1 MSHSLPPSR
10 AFHERAPRLA
20 TCVALFLCL
29 AVPGS
34 GLRAARTSTGSPEQ
48 LNLAQRLTSGGLR
61 VVNREATPLPERPG
75 AIRLSE
81 RAGDG
86 VAWIEGTNFGEGTI
100 DLQVRGRDVF
110 QQSFLGIVFNRTSDT
125 SYEGVYLRPFNFR
138 ATDPDRHQHA
148 VQYIAVPD
156 YNWPRLRKEF
166 PEEFENPVDASV
178 DPLGWVRLRVVV
190 SARSIQIFV
199 GVVKTPTLEVR
210 RLQTATGGS
219 IGLWVGNN
227 SNGDFADLVLT
238 PAK

>member
-1 MSHSLPPSR
+1 MSWKMR
-10 AFHERAPRLA
+10 MAIGTTA
-20 TCVALFLCL
+20 CVALFLCL
-29 AVPGS
+29 GAPGS
-34 GLRAARTSTGSPEQ
+34 ALRGTHTVAVSPQ
-48 LNLAQRLTSGGLR
+48 PLDLAQRLASGGLR
-61 VVNREATPLPERPG
+61 VVNREATPLSERPG
-75 AIRLSE
+75 AVRMSE
-81 RAGDG
+81 QPGDG

-100 DLQVRGRDVF
+100 EIHVRGRDVF
-110 QQSFLGIVFNRTSDT
+110 QQSFLGIAFNRTSDT

-166 PEEFENPVDASV
+166 PEEFENPVAASV
-178 DPLGWVRLRVVV
+178 DPTGWVALRVIV
-190 SARSIQIFV
+190 SSRSIQIFV
-199 GVVKTPTLEVR
+199 GAVKTPTLEVR

-238 PAK
+238 PVK

>member
-1 MSHSLPPSR
+1 MSWKMR
-10 AFHERAPRLA
+10 MATGTA
-20 TCVALFLCL
+20 TCLALCL
-29 AVPGS
+29 SLSSSPSGS
-34 GLRAARTSTGSPEQ
+34 QSSGGSAQRVNLAERLSAGSLRA
-48 LNLAQRLTSGGLR
+48 
-61 VVNREATPLPERPG
+61 VNREVTAVPERPG

-81 RAGDG
+81 SKGDG
-86 VAWIEGTNFGEGTI
+86 VAWIEGTTFGEGTI
-100 DLQVRGRDVF
+100 EIQVRGRDVF
-110 QQSFLGIVFNRTSDT
+110 QQSFLGLAFNRTSDT

-166 PEEFENPVDASV
+166 PEEFENPVDGAV
-178 DPLGWVRLRVVV
+178 DPVGWVPLRVVV
-190 SARSIQIFV
+190 SAKTIQIFV
-199 GVVKTPTLEVR
+199 GTVKTPTLEVR

-227 SNGDFADLVLT
+227 SNGEFADLVLT